1 VLGHIQRGGSPGAF
15 DRVLGSA
22 FGARAI
28 HVLAAGES
36 KRMVAW
42 RGGFVTDVP
51 VNEVVSGPSFV
62 SADSQIVRTARRLGI
77 YLGEGLEAR

>member
-1 VLGHIQRGGSPGAF
+1 MPVS
-15 DRVLGSA
+15 
-22 FGARAI
+22 
-28 HVLAAGES
+28 VLANGGT

-42 RGGFVTDVP
+42 RGGLVTDIP
-51 VNEVVSGPSFV
+51 MTDVVLGPRFV